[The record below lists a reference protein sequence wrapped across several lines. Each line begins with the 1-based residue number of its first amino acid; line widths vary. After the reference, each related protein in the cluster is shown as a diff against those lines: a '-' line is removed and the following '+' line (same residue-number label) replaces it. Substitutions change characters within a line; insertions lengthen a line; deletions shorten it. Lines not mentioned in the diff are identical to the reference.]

1 MAHVLSSLAKIA
13 KNELAS
19 DVPFILL
26 LEIKLKGD
34 DDSIYLCRNNED
46 VIWNGQLWQAF
57 PFDFGEVKEDGTGS
71 LPSIDLL
78 VDNTGRALDYYLDK
92 GDGGV
97 GSTVILRVVV
107 LPEDTGE
114 ATTEP
119 EIEEIFSVVDCSVTE
134 QNVKFSLGNAYPA
147 QSRRPIG
154 IYKKNYCPFKYKGVE
169 CACTSELEDCNH
181 TLAACRERNN
191 SKRFGGFAGLPQ
203 GGLYV

>member
-1 MAHVLSSLAKIA
+1 MAHVLSALAKIA

-19 DVPFILL
+19 DIPFVIL

-34 DDSIYLCRNNED
+34 DESIYLCRNNED
-46 VIWNGQLWQAF
+46 VTWNNQLWQAF
-57 PFDFGEVKEDGTGS
+57 PFELGEVKEDGTGS

-92 GDGGV
+92 GGGGV
-97 GSTVILRVVV
+97 GSTVTLRVVI
-107 LPEDTGE
+107 LPENEGE
-114 ATTEP
+114 AAEP
-119 EIEEIFSVVDCSVTE
+119 EITEIFSVVDCSVTE

-169 CACTSELEDCNH
+169 CACTSEFTDCNH
-181 TLAACRERNN
+181 TLSACRERGN
-191 SKRFGGFAGLPQ
+191 SKRFGGYPGMPQ
-203 GGLYV
+203 GGLYA